1 MFLFY
6 YCSKR
11 KPWLSEVA
19 GLAVIGFLN
28 TMALRVDA
36 GVAYTQAP
44 HHTTPNGSTQA
55 LCMGRVGSR
64 SPRLRLSCNSWPRG
78 LQSTDQ
84 NVACLVRKIAALP
97 HVCKHTVQH
106 IVAGGLRDRYGE
118 ANRHAVPVGW
128 GQLARCTMTMYC
140 MTLLYDPPR
149 HRQTL
154 CR

>member
-44 HHTTPNGSTQA
+44 HHTTPHGSTQA

-97 HVCKHTVQH
+97 HVCTTQYSTSLQLGCATGMVQQTGMRCRW
-106 IVAGGLRDRYGE
+106 GGGSSHD
-118 ANRHAVPVGW
+118 
-128 GQLARCTMTMYC
+128 ARCTMHCT
-140 MTLLYDPPR
+140 TLRYDPPR
-149 HRQTL
+149 HRQT
-154 CR
+154 